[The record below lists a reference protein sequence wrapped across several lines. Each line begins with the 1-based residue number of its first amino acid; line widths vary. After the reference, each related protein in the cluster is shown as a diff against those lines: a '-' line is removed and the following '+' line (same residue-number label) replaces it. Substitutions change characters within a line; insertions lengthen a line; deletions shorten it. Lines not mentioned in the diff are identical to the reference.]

1 MAVPANPSSNT
12 SPGAIRANVFIDIWR
27 GVNIS
32 NPVPTGDPAVRDVP
46 GVFSPAVE
54 SGKGHYAGVLRY
66 THWLLVP
73 KETDIRDA
81 YNSNQNPVTVA
92 NADTVV
98 VYDSEDKTKKT
109 PFMVVFVEL
118 QNRDSVHAYLR
129 VYLDRFQPSAWPTDG
144 L

>member
-1 MAVPANPSSNT
+1 MAVPASPTTNT
-12 SPGAIRANVFIDIWR
+12 SPGAIRANAIIDIWR

-32 NPVPTGDPAVRDVP
+32 NPVPTGDPDVRDVP
-46 GVFSPAVE
+46 AVLYPAME
-54 SGKGHYAGVLRY
+54 QGRGHYSGFLRY
-66 THWLLVP
+66 THLLLTP
-73 KETDIRDA
+73 KDIDVRDA
-81 YNSNQNPVTVA
+81 YNSNQNTATVA

-118 QNRDSVHAYLR
+118 VNRGSVNAYLR
-129 VYLDRFQPSAWPTDG
+129 VYLDRFQPSSWPTDG